1 MTGPALALVP
11 APDDDASGEFGHVLS
26 GVMLAGDAMLLA
38 AALDRDFLAGAGWNP
53 EIRVLSMP
61 AAHPLLGRRLCRT
74 GGCTATA
81 HGSGTGGLCY
91 QCSSRLARAGWTPEE
106 IRSAGELPPLPARAD
121 GCLVPGCQR
130 MSPGG
135 RQGQRAGLCQTHSRR
150 FRRVPGTTIEAF
162 LADPR
167 VRPLPPLGPCRVAAC
182 SRRSES
188 EHGYCPTHYVRRRAA
203 AAAAPG
209 SDQVQWDLACPAV
222 AEPGRVSL
230 RGLPPLVVVQVLAG
244 IQYRAREQGAKITD
258 VSLRAV
264 CDELRRQRAVSAV
277 TADPEQITGKAA
289 RSLLRAF
296 ARRARLAL
304 AGPAREQLADTWDL
318 AVFGHPGGLSFTA
331 ITQPWLREA
340 AKAWAAEELPRH
352 RGGGAAKVREKIS
365 ATARLSESL
374 RCRDD
379 RGEDPQVLGRT
390 DAEAFLN
397 RLGYLESAG
406 RISRYQRNVLCRGA
420 RFVLTGIRAL
430 GLTRPGQPAAGLPGD
445 FTVGA
450 GDIPADPVRGE
461 PGRDLP
467 AGVMNQLCA
476 GLDSLEPAE
485 VRTAIAIAIDTGRRP
500 EDILGLPLDCLDRDP
515 DGAPVLV
522 YDNITADRPGRRL
535 PVGEATADV
544 IRAQQARVRAR
555 YPAEPV
561 GTLRLLPAPRAN
573 PHGRKAITIAM
584 LGDRCCPALKIP
596 ILAAFTM
603 PMKNRAFRAVSW
615 ARCLATWARCRTDGA
630 FWAVVAVCGQAGA
643 GNGAG
648 GLAGRDHG
656 QQPAAGQHVD
666 PRPPAGVLQP
676 VTAAQDQRC
685 GRQVLQCAA
694 QLVSAG
700 PGQQLIMAGCQDGA
714 DARDAQL
721 GGGPAGGADPAAHGP
736 GRDGQAGGDVPV
748 PVPAGGGDQGLPDQP
763 GGVGA
768 ARQQARIEHHVG
780 GTAAGAQRT
789 VRADCQQRPAGVADR
804 ALTGAPPRPQR
815 LIAARA
821 AQHPARQGDPG
832 RCRVEDLD
840 HRPSR
845 QDRPGRLVR
854 TRGQLVL
861 QRATPRRPAQPGPAR
876 SPGTGTWPTPG
887 PAACAPD
894 RRSLTPRIAHRH
906 GAAANEPAW
915 PVIAIGVPGAATA
928 SRHGNPE
935 RLSTTGTGTGR

>member
-11 APDDDASGEFGHVLS
+11 VPDGGAGGEFGRVLS
-26 GVMLAGDAMLLA
+26 GVMLTGDAMLLA
-38 AALDRDFLAGAGWNP
+38 AALDRDFLAGAGWDP

-81 HGSGTGGLCY
+81 HGSGNGGLCY

-106 IRSAGELPPLPARAD
+106 IRLAEELPPLPARAG

-135 RQGQRAGLCQTHSRR
+135 RQGQRTGLCQAHSRR
-150 FRRVPGTTIEAF
+150 LRRVPGTRIEDF

-188 EHGYCPTHYVRRRAA
+188 EHGYCPTHYVRWRASFA
-203 AAAAPG
+203 AVTGA
-209 SDQVQWDLACPAV
+209 DQEQWDLACPAV

-244 IQYRAREQGAKITD
+244 IQYRVREQGAKITD

-264 CDELRRQRAVSAV
+264 CDGLRRQRAVSAV
-277 TADPEQITGKAA
+277 TADPEQIAGKAA

-304 AGPAREQLADTWDL
+304 ADPAREQLADTWDL
-318 AVFGHPGGLSFTA
+318 AVFGHPGRLSFTA

-365 ATARLSESL
+365 AAVRLSESL

-379 RGEDPQVLGRT
+379 RGDDPRVLGRA

-445 FTVGA
+445 FAVGA

-515 DGAPVLV
+515 DGSPVLV
-522 YDNITADRPGRRL
+522 YDNIKADRLGRRL

-544 IRAQQARVRAR
+544 IRSQQARVRAR
-555 YPAEPV
+555 YPAEP
-561 GTLRLLPAPRAN
+561 GGALKLLPAPRAN

-584 LGDRCCPALKIP
+584 LGDRHRDWAMSLGPLLTGDGTEISPDRLVPYAYRHTYAQRHADAGVPIDVLAELMDHRDLNATRCYYRVGEERRRDAVDKVTAMSFDRHGNRVWRDARALLESEHARYAVGETAVPYGTCSEPSNVAAGGGACPVRFRCAGCDHFRTDVSYLP
-596 ILAAFTM
+596 DLTAYLDDLLRTRERLAAAIGGIDEWA
-603 PMKNRAFRAVSW
+603 RADATPAEEEITRIRRLISRIKGDIADLPADGRARIDEAVTVIRKHRAVSLGMPT
-615 ARCLATWARCRTDGA
+615 AR
-630 FWAVVAVCGQAGA
+630 
-643 GNGAG
+643 
-648 GLAGRDHG
+648 
-656 QQPAAGQHVD
+656 PAA
-666 PRPPAGVLQP
+666 P
-676 VTAAQDQRC
+676 
-685 GRQVLQCAA
+685 
-694 QLVSAG
+694 G
-700 PGQQLIMAGCQDGA
+700 P
-714 DARDAQL
+714 
-721 GGGPAGGADPAAHGP
+721 
-736 GRDGQAGGDVPV
+736 
-748 PVPAGGGDQGLPDQP
+748 
-763 GGVGA
+763 
-768 ARQQARIEHHVG
+768 
-780 GTAAGAQRT
+780 
-789 VRADCQQRPAGVADR
+789 R
-804 ALTGAPPRPQR
+804 ALP
-815 LIAARA
+815 
-821 AQHPARQGDPG
+821 
-832 RCRVEDLD
+832 
-840 HRPSR
+840 
-845 QDRPGRLVR
+845 
-854 TRGQLVL
+854 
-861 QRATPRRPAQPGPAR
+861 
-876 SPGTGTWPTPG
+876 
-887 PAACAPD
+887 
-894 RRSLTPRIAHRH
+894 
-906 GAAANEPAW
+906 
-915 PVIAIGVPGAATA
+915 
-928 SRHGNPE
+928 
-935 RLSTTGTGTGR
+935 